1 MPIEI
6 QNFSH
11 IVMPVSNLEA
21 SIAFY
26 TGLLG
31 LEKIFE
37 QEVPD
42 PGKQGGTRSMVGCLV
57 GGSVVIEFGA
67 NRAFPEVVDGSV
79 SPILAFSV
87 VDIEQTHRAV
97 LEAGVK
103 PLMGPREM
111 APGLMMLFVCDPDG
125 RTIEFAQFPSGLA
138 NSAEYA
144 LAEH

>member
-11 IVMPVSNLEA
+11 VVMSVSDLEA
-21 SIAFY
+21 SVAFY
-26 TGLLG
+26 SGLLG

-37 QEVPD
+37 QEVPE

-57 GGSVVIEFGA
+57 GGSMVIEFGA
-67 NRAFPEVVDGSV
+67 NRAHPERVDGSG
-79 SPILAFSV
+79 SPILAFAV
-87 VDIEQTHRAV
+87 ADIEAAHRAV

-111 APGLMMLFVCDPDG
+111 APGLMMLFVRDPDG
-125 RTIEFAQFPSGLA
+125 RTIEFAQFPDGHA

-144 LAEH
+144 LADR